1 MPVLVNGILIALI
14 LVGLLILGASRMI
27 RLVALQGALL
37 SLMPLLITPHGLT
50 WRVAALSL
58 GSMILK
64 GIVFPRLLFRAVK
77 HAQVRREL
85 QPYVGYSSSMVI
97 GMATLAASF
106 WLGGQ
111 LPLPGEAVSDL
122 VLPAAL
128 FTILSGLFLV
138 VARRKALTQVL
149 GFLVLENGIF
159 TFGVA
164 VVGGIP
170 FLIELGVL
178 MDVFVAVFVMGIA
191 LQQINQAFEHIDAD
205 QMNSLK
211 G

>member
-1 MPVLVNGILIALI
+1 
-14 LVGLLILGASRMI
+14 
-27 RLVALQGALL
+27 
-37 SLMPLLITPHGLT
+37 
-50 WRVAALSL
+50 
-58 GSMILK
+58 MILK
-64 GIVFPRLLFRAVK
+64 GIVFPRLLFRAVR
-77 HAQVRREL
+77 HAQVRREM

-97 GMATLAASF
+97 GVVTLAASF
-106 WLGGQ
+106 RLGAQ
-111 LPLPGEAVSDL
+111 LPLPGEPVSDL
-122 VLPAAL
+122 VLPTAL

-149 GFLVLENGIF
+149 GFLVMENGIF

-191 LQQINQAFEHIDAD
+191 LQQINQAFDHIDAD